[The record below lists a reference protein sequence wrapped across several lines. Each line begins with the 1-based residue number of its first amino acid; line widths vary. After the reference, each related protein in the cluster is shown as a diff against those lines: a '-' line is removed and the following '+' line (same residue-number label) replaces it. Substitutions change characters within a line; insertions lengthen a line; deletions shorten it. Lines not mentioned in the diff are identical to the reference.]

1 MRTLTPGARL
11 EWQEGLA
18 GPPMGVKGASPK
30 PQHQETREK
39 PVFSWVKDSTRTHQ
53 KGQGCGRTKWQNAGL
68 VCYLKPF

>member
-1 MRTLTPGARL
+1 MRTLIPGARL

-39 PVFSWVKDSTRTHQ
+39 AVFSWVKD
-53 KGQGCGRTKWQNAGL
+53 
-68 VCYLKPF
+68 